1 MQLNLTEIVPNRHLK
16 AKIKTSRI
24 FNIDNDDNKQRYK
37 DFSNKKIKTQKII
50 NKTERKDKYLN
61 SNEITIKKEKREKDN
76 FFYNNKKAFN
86 SGFINPLKYFQKSF
100 QQKQNEKFDIS
111 SNSSE
116 EKEESC
122 EEEEEFDDR
131 KEKNIKEKIGRKNKI
146 VEVKV
151 QRKKYNTYVDKKF
164 SKDFS
169 DNESDEEEEVD

>member
-1 MQLNLTEIVPNRHLK
+1 M
-16 AKIKTSRI
+16 
-24 FNIDNDDNKQRYK
+24 
-37 DFSNKKIKTQKII
+37 
-50 NKTERKDKYLN
+50 
-61 SNEITIKKEKREKDN
+61 
-76 FFYNNKKAFN
+76 
-86 SGFINPLKYFQKSF
+86 KYFQKSF

-116 EKEESC
+116 EEESY

-151 QRKKYNTYVDKKF
+151 QRKKYNTYIDKKF

-169 DNESDEEEEVD
+169 DNESDEEEVD